1 MTERWVAMP
10 EWEGL
15 YEVSD
20 RGHVRSLDKVCGAK
34 NGGKA
39 LRRGRVLSPVVKA
52 GRYLAVTLAD
62 RARRKQHFVHDL
74 VLLAFV
80 GKKPRGMQVCHFDDA
95 HQNNVLANLRYGTP
109 KENGADAVRNNKRPK
124 GSAHG
129 CAKLT
134 EADVLTIRNT
144 PLANREIACI
154 YGIHPAHVNRIR
166 TRKIWKHIL

>member
-1 MTERWVAMP
+1 MTEQWASIP
-10 EWEGL
+10 GWEGL

-20 RGHVRSLDKVCGAK
+20 RGCVRSLDKICGAR

-62 RARRKQHFVHDL
+62 RAHRKQHFVHDL

-80 GKKPRGMQVCHFDDA
+80 GEKPSGMQACHFDDVY
-95 HQNNVLANLRYGTP
+95 QNNVLANLRYGTP
-109 KENGADAVRNNKRPK
+109 KENTADAVRNNKKPR

-144 PLANREIACI
+144 PLTNREIARI
-154 YGIHPAHVNRIR
+154 YGIHPAHVYGIR
-166 TRKIWKHIL
+166 TRKTWKHV